1 MRTISIYLRMSEHT
15 TTEVTAQNRPK
26 SQRSYIIRNQ
36 PVTLRIGIFRHDAAV
51 AIMSKAELEAEGWK
65 TWLLNISKNHTLS
78 YPVYIQP
85 DYDYE
90 NPPITVSEEGVISVV
105 LNTTDTEE
113 SAKAIKGMPG
123 DMWEAELTGFA
134 EDDTALE
141 TPLAILQ
148 WPIGYINR
156 VADENADAPGLLEST
171 YYTKEQVNELLRQI
185 APEGTWGHIIGD
197 ITDQEDLIALLEE
210 KANKATT
217 LAGYGIT
224 DAYTKTE
231 IDAKVAS
238 VYRYKGSV
246 NAYSDLPTE
255 DQQVGDVYNVVNADE
270 EHGIKAGDNVAWNG
284 EKWDV
289 LAGEIDLSG
298 YIQKAEKGEPNGVP
312 TLDENGKV
320 PMSQM
325 PVLQLDSPPTTST
338 SGSVGQLAVYHD
350 SATNKDHLYHLC
362 FVSEGESAT
371 FYHWEEC
378 VLESA
383 RNVAGGFAG
392 LDANGQVASAQLPV
406 AGEGVFGII
415 KTNIQNGMQVTANGT
430 LATYSATQ
438 NGINLRLNQ
447 HAPIVPLN
455 LDYAVRSVLPN
466 VTEIP
471 AATSDY
477 SLVDS
482 SATTNNH
489 SHVYSHAPTTAP
501 TYRLPQVTNTTIS
514 HYIELT
520 VDFTAV
526 QTYSFLDHAGEP
538 IVPLFTPAIAAG
550 DVYTFK
556 MEYSAIKA
564 AWLIYPQKQGA
575 VADDFVMRGEVGAA
589 NGVPSL
595 DANAKVP
602 SGQLPIATNSSL
614 GLIKGYVNGVYGI
627 NIDANGQVRI
637 TRAEPTTDILTRT
650 SSFKPIV
657 PSNLNYAVTAAITD
671 ANHITLTDAQKATAQ
686 SVFGVGG
693 PITAIPAATSAY
705 TLAEG
710 IFTHAPT
717 SAPTYTLP
725 NITDDIRTHEVVLI
739 IDFSSV
745 QTFSFLVDG
754 GGDVT
759 FQSYANPTTGD
770 VWAFRCWWY
779 GGKWR
784 IAPTKIKNCVTRQ
797 LANGS
802 LSITDAVG
810 GDALALKMVAPRSV
824 VVNQLV
830 NSRTTTDW
838 LVAGTGSTA
847 TFSDDIYTVT
857 IETSST
863 TTKGYIYSPSRI
875 NYIKG
880 HKYALYT
887 EIRNITNTTAARLSW
902 RNGTTA
908 ANLLNAQV
916 EKPAQSST
924 WISAMAVGTI
934 TADSAY
940 LFIGLNNNAESGASA
955 EFRNMM
961 CIDLTQYFN
970 GDTTLIDSITSWDD
984 LVAYD
989 PRFASYV
996 AYNTGTVEGVQ
1007 PQVAV
1012 NSYVLNQMAESTAI
1026 QAQHGLNFQKQA
1038 DGGLHIWGTCDYTG
1052 TYICSKNFNVRYG
1065 RKYGFCLYGADSYT
1079 NGHLM
1084 YSTSAVTRYSTV
1096 ITSSGSY
1103 SYGVG
1108 IHIKSGDTVDLTVY
1122 PTMVDIGKLCHED
1135 ATKVASIN
1143 TWNDLVAAYPVY
1155 ASYVPYN
1162 TGTLVAVGGTAQAP
1176 APLFAVGSAAD
1187 EFEAVA
1193 GVTTRKIGV
1202 VDLGT
1207 LSWGSYYAADSS
1219 HPYGYCIGTCPG
1231 KKYGYFNLVVA
1242 GYDTYTNGLFSTD
1255 KHLSG
1260 YGSVQDVNATRL
1272 YLADSS
1278 LIGKNGTEIATAL
1291 SGKLLY
1297 FELATPTTSASTPT
1311 QISLQAGNNV
1321 AMQTDG
1327 GRLAPID
1334 ITYESDEL

>member
-1 MRTISIYLRMSEHT
+1 MRTINIYLRMSEHT
-15 TTEVTAQNRPK
+15 TTEVTAQNRTK

-36 PVTLRIGIFRHDAAV
+36 PVTLRIGIFRHEAAV

-65 TWLLNISKNHTLS
+65 AWLLNISKNHTLS

-85 DYDYE
+85 DYDFYD
-90 NPPITVSEEGVISVV
+90 NPITVSEGGIISVV

-134 EDDTALE
+134 EEDTALE

-231 IDAKVAS
+231 IDSKVAS

-255 DQQVGDVYNVVNADE
+255 NRQVGDVYNVVTADAT
-270 EHGIKAGDNVAWNG
+270 HDIKAGDNVAWNG
-284 EKWDV
+284 ENWDV

-325 PVLQLDSPPTTST
+325 LVLQLDSPPTTST
-338 SGSVGQLAVYHD
+338 VGSVGQLAVWHD
-350 SATNKDHLYHLC
+350 SETNKDHLYHLC

-371 FYHWEEC
+371 LYHWEEC
-378 VLESA
+378 VLVSQG
-383 RNVAGGFAG
+383 NVAGGYPILG
-392 LDANGQVASAQLPV
+392 ANGKLSATLLDLNVNVGTQVYNGTQLGLAVASNSLIDQRYNTIRV
-406 AGEGVFGII
+406 I
-415 KTNIQNGMQVTANGT
+415 T
-430 LATYSATQ
+430 LS
-438 NGINLRLNQ
+438 NLE
-447 HAPIVPLN
+447 
-455 LDYAVRSVLPN
+455 YAVRSVLPN

-489 SHVYSHAPTTAP
+489 SHVYSHSPSAVP
-501 TYRLPQVTNTTIS
+501 TYRLPQVTNTTIA

-520 VDFTAV
+520 VDFTNV
-526 QTYSFLDHAGEP
+526 QTYSFLDYQGEP
-538 IVPLFTPAIAAG
+538 IVPLFTPAIAGG

-556 MEYSAIKA
+556 CEYSNIKA

-589 NGVPSL
+589 NGVAGL
-595 DANAKVP
+595 NENAKVP
-602 SGQLPIATNSSL
+602 SGQLPLASMEHYGAVMLGPSGL
-614 GLIKGYVNGVYGI
+614 GLGSIELRKSSTYPNGIIVVHPASNNHI
-627 NIDANGQVRI
+627 NLRYPLPSGAIM
-637 TRAEPTTDILTRT
+637 
-650 SSFKPIV
+650 
-657 PSNLNYAVTAAITD
+657 PSNLNLAVTAAMTD
-671 ANHITLTDAQKATAQ
+671 ANHITLNDAEKATAQ
-686 SVFGVGG
+686 EVFGVGG
-693 PITAIPAATSAY
+693 PITAIPAATTAY

-759 FQSYANPTTGD
+759 FQSYANPTMGD

-810 GDALALKMVAPRSV
+810 GNALALKMVATRSV

-830 NSRTTTDW
+830 QTTDFASGVSRGVTFTNNGDGTVTANGTNDGVDSSLNQLRYQAVVGHTYLWYGCPSGGNVSTYSIRCENNFHYDTGNGGVVTPSIDTLTLRIRISQGDTTTYTN
-838 LVAGTGSTA
+838 LV
-847 TFSDDIYTVT
+847 F
-857 IETSST
+857 
-863 TTKGYIYSPSRI
+863 
-875 NYIKG
+875 
-880 HKYALYT
+880 
-887 EIRNITNTTAARLSW
+887 
-902 RNGTTA
+902 
-908 ANLLNAQV
+908 
-916 EKPAQSST
+916 KPQL
-924 WISAMAVGTI
+924 V
-934 TADSAY
+934 
-940 LFIGLNNNAESGASA
+940 
-955 EFRNMM
+955 
-961 CIDLTQYFN
+961 DLTQYFN
-970 GDTTLIDSITSWDD
+970 GDSSLIDSITSWDD

-989 PRFASYV
+989 PCF
-996 AYNTGTVEGVQ
+996 
-1007 PQVAV
+1007 
-1012 NSYVLNQMAESTAI
+1012 
-1026 QAQHGLNFQKQA
+1026 
-1038 DGGLHIWGTCDYTG
+1038 
-1052 TYICSKNFNVRYG
+1052 
-1065 RKYGFCLYGADSYT
+1065 
-1079 NGHLM
+1079 
-1084 YSTSAVTRYSTV
+1084 
-1096 ITSSGSY
+1096 
-1103 SYGVG
+1103 
-1108 IHIKSGDTVDLTVY
+1108 
-1122 PTMVDIGKLCHED
+1122 
-1135 ATKVASIN
+1135 
-1143 TWNDLVAAYPVY
+1143 

-1162 TGTLVAVGGTAQAP
+1162 TGTVKGVQPTVKVNHATDVACPVELFGVSDTVGDS
-1176 APLFAVGSAAD
+1176 FD
-1187 EFEAVA
+1187 
-1193 GVTTRKIGV
+1193 GVSGVVTRKVGV

-1207 LSWGSYYAADSS
+1207 LAWTTNYPVDSTYPYSRHSTRVPGAKPENNWAFIISNKYVPGGRTINNTMNTTLVGNDPWISVYDSDLAGMTPAQVKTAMSGVYLYY
-1219 HPYGYCIGTCPG
+1219 
-1231 KKYGYFNLVVA
+1231 
-1242 GYDTYTNGLFSTD
+1242 
-1255 KHLSG
+1255 
-1260 YGSVQDVNATRL
+1260 
-1272 YLADSS
+1272 
-1278 LIGKNGTEIATAL
+1278 
-1291 SGKLLY
+1291 
-1297 FELATPTTSASTPT
+1297 ELATPTTSQSTPT
-1311 QISLQAGNNV
+1311 QITLQAGSNT